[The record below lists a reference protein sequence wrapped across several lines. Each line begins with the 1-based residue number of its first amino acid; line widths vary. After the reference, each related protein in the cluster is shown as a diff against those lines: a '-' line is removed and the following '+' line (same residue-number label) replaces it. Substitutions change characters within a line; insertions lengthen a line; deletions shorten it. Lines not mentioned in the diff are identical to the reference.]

1 VDVRPLITHHIA
13 LDDVEEAM
21 RLLQQGESG
30 KIVIYPGGR
39 A

>member
-1 VDVRPLITHHIA
+1 MITHRMA

-21 RLLQQGESG
+21 QLLERGESG
-30 KIVIYPGGR
+30 KIVMYPGGVPS